1 MQFADF
7 HAGQVIEAGPYVL
20 TVAELVQFARAYDPQ
35 WFHTDAEAAAG
46 SPFGGLIAS
55 GWHTCSIAMRLV
67 VEAALAGSESFAS
80 PGLEHVRWPNPV
92 RPGDALRLV
101 ADVIEVRRSE
111 KRPTLG
117 ILRWRWRLF
126 NQRALV
132 VLDTEVTSLFKLPA
146 PDL

>member
-20 TVAELVQFARAYDPQ
+20 TEAELVQFARAYDPQ
-35 WFHTDAEAAAG
+35 WFHTDAHAAAD

-55 GWHTCSIAMRLV
+55 GWQTCAIAMRLV
-67 VEAALAGSESFAS
+67 VDAVLAGSESFAS
-80 PGLEHVRWPNPV
+80 PGLEQVRWPNPV

-101 ADVIEVRRSE
+101 AEVSEVRRSE

-117 ILRWRWRLF
+117 ILRWTWRLF
-126 NQRALV
+126 NQREQLV
-132 VLDTEVTSLFKLPA
+132 LEVDVTSLFKLKPA
-146 PDL
+146 G

>member
-20 TVAELVQFARAYDPQ
+20 TEAELVQFARAYDPQ
-35 WFHTDAEAAAG
+35 WFHTDAEAAAQ

-55 GWHTCSIAMRLV
+55 GWQTCAIAMRLV
-67 VEAALAGSESFAS
+67 VDAVLAGSESFAS
-80 PGLEHVRWPNPV
+80 PGLEQVRWPNPV
-92 RPGDALRLV
+92 RPGDTLRLV
-101 ADVIEVRRSE
+101 ADVSEVRRSE

-126 NQRALV
+126 NQREQLV
-132 VLDTEVTSLFKLPA
+132 LEVDVTSMFKLKPA
-146 PDL
+146 P

>member
-20 TVAELVQFARAYDPQ
+20 TEAELVQFARAYDPQ
-35 WFHTDAEAAAG
+35 RFHTDAEAAAD

-67 VEAALAGSESFAS
+67 VDAVLAGSESFAS

-126 NQRALV
+126 NQREML
-132 VLDTEVTSLFKLPA
+132 VLDVEVTSLFKLKSV
-146 PDL
+146 D

>member
-20 TVAELVQFARAYDPQ
+20 TEAELVQFARAYDPQ
-35 WFHTDAEAAAG
+35 WFHTDAEAAAQ

-55 GWHTCSIAMRLV
+55 GWQTCAIAMRLV
-67 VEAALAGSESFAS
+67 VDAVLAGSESFAS
-80 PGLEHVRWPNPV
+80 PGLEQVRWPNPV
-92 RPGDALRLV
+92 RPGDTLRLV
-101 ADVIEVRRSE
+101 AEVSEVRRSE

-126 NQRALV
+126 NQREQLV
-132 VLDTEVTSLFKLPA
+132 LEVDVTSLFKLKPA
-146 PDL
+146 P

>member
-20 TVAELVQFARAYDPQ
+20 TEAELVQFARAYDPQ
-35 WFHTDAEAAAG
+35 WFHTDAQAAAE

-67 VEAALAGSESFAS
+67 VDAVLAGSESFAS

-126 NQRALV
+126 NQRELV
-132 VLDTEVTSLFKLPA
+132 VLDVEVTSLFKLKPI
-146 PDL
+146 D